1 VSYANPNR
9 PLMYLQHFSGG
20 CQASNWPAKSPWQ
33 TAARIDCRAAS
44 SYAALWSREGGHSH
58 VACDLH
64 PRIDSLTNRMS
75 AYLIPRCLAQRACA
89 TLALRVDAEDEGI
102 IPPRL
107 GEIKL
112 PLERAAGAPRRP
124 QFGTARLY

>member
-1 VSYANPNR
+1 
-9 PLMYLQHFSGG
+9 MYLQHFSCG
-20 CQASNWPAKSPWQ
+20 CQASNSPTKSPWQ
-33 TAARIDCRAAS
+33 TAERIDCPAAS

-64 PRIDSLTNRMS
+64 PRIDSLTNHMS
-75 AYLIPRCLAQRACA
+75 TYLISRCLAQRACA
-89 TLALRVDAEDEGI
+89 TLAPRVDAEDEGI

-112 PLERAAGAPRRP
+112 RLEHAAAAAPRCP
-124 QFGTARLY
+124 QVGTARLY